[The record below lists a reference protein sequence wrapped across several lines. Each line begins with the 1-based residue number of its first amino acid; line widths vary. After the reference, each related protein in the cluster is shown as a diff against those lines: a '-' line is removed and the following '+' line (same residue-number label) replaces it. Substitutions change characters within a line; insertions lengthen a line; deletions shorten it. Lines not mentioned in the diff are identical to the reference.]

1 MSAPVFLVTGGSRG
15 IGAAIAVAAGQAGYQ
30 VLLSYASNAAQAD
43 AVVET
48 IRAAGGT
55 AQAMRA
61 DTSNADDV
69 AALFAA
75 ADAMGSLKVLAYSG
89 GITGDRSSLAD
100 AAPETYARVVDV
112 NLTGAMHCAREA
124 VRRMSTKRGGT
135 GGSIVFL
142 SSRATAYG
150 SPGDYVWYAASKGG
164 VNALTV
170 GLAREVGLEGVRVN
184 AVSPGPIDTDMLD
197 EGRRKTAA
205 SLVPLGRLGQPAEAA
220 AAVLY
225 LASDAASFVTGAN
238 LSVSGGR

>member
-43 AVVET
+43 AVVDT

-55 AQAMRA
+55 AQAARA

-75 ADAMGSLKVLAYSG
+75 VDAMGSLQVLAYSG
-89 GITGDRSSLAD
+89 GITGDRSSLVD
-100 AAPETYARVVDV
+100 AAPETYARVIDV

-124 VRRMSTKRGGT
+124 VRRMSTRRGGA

-142 SSRATAYG
+142 SSRATSYG

-164 VNALTV
+164 IDALTI
-170 GLAREVGLEGVRVN
+170 GLSREVGPEGIRVN

-197 EGRRKTAA
+197 EGRRTTAA
-205 SLVPLGRLGQPAEAA
+205 SLVPLGRLGKPAEAA

-225 LASDAASFVTGAN
+225 LSSDAASFVTGAN

>member
-1 MSAPVFLVTGGSRG
+1 MSAAVFLVTGGSRG
-15 IGAAIAVAAGQAGYQ
+15 IGAAIAVAAGQAGYR

-48 IRAAGGT
+48 IRAAGGE
-55 AQAMRA
+55 ARAVRA
-61 DTSNADDV
+61 DTSKPDDV

-75 ADAMGSLKVLAYSG
+75 ADAMGSLKVLAYCG
-89 GITGDRSSLAD
+89 GITGDRSALAD
-100 AAPETYARVVDV
+100 AVPETYARVVDV

-135 GGSIVFL
+135 GGAIVFL

-164 VNALTV
+164 VDALTI
-170 GLAREVGLEGVRVN
+170 GLAREVGPEGIRVN

-197 EGRRKTAA
+197 EGRRATAA

-225 LASDAASFVTGAN
+225 LASDAASFVNGAN

>member
-1 MSAPVFLVTGGSRG
+1 MSASVFLVTGGSRG
-15 IGAAIAVAAGQAGYQ
+15 IGAAIAVAAGRAGYR
-30 VLLSYASNAAQAD
+30 VLLSYATNAVHAD
-43 AVVET
+43 AVVGR
-48 IRAAGGT
+48 IRATGGT
-55 AQAMRA
+55 AQAVRA
-61 DTSNADDV
+61 DTSNAADV

-75 ADAMGSLKVLAYSG
+75 ADAMGLLKVLAYSG

-100 AAPETYARVVDV
+100 ADPQTYARVVDV

-142 SSRATAYG
+142 SSRATVYG

-164 VNALTV
+164 IDALTL
-170 GLAREVGLEGVRVN
+170 GLAREVGPEGIRVN

-225 LASDAASFVTGAN
+225 LASEEASFVNGAN

>member
-48 IRAAGGT
+48 IRAGGGT
-55 AQAMRA
+55 AQAVRA
-61 DTSNADDV
+61 DTSKTDDV

-89 GITGDRSSLAD
+89 GITGDRSPLAE

-124 VRRMSTKRGGT
+124 VRRMSTKRGGA

-164 VNALTV
+164 VDALTI
-170 GLAREVGLEGVRVN
+170 GLAREVGPEGIRVN

-197 EGRRKTAA
+197 EGRRASAA

>member
-55 AQAMRA
+55 AQAARA

-75 ADAMGSLKVLAYSG
+75 ADAMGPLKVLAYSG
-89 GITGDRSSLAD
+89 GITGDRSPLAD

-164 VNALTV
+164 VDALTI
-170 GLAREVGLEGVRVN
+170 GLSREVGPEGIRVN

>member
-1 MSAPVFLVTGGSRG
+1 MNASVFLVTGGSRG
-15 IGAAIAVAAGQAGYQ
+15 IGAAIAIAAGQAGYR

-43 AVVET
+43 SVVEA

-55 AQAMRA
+55 AQSMRA
-61 DTSNADDV
+61 DTSNAQDV
-69 AALFAA
+69 AVLFAA
-75 ADAMGSLKVLAYSG
+75 ADAMGPLNVLAYSG
-89 GITGDRSSLAD
+89 GITGDRSPLAE
-100 AAPETYARVVDV
+100 ANPETYARVVEV

-164 VNALTV
+164 VDALTI
-170 GLAREVGLEGVRVN
+170 GLAREVGPEGIRVN

-205 SLVPLGRLGQPAEAA
+205 SLVPLGRLGQPSEAA

-225 LASDAASFVTGAN
+225 LASDDASFVTGAN

>member
-43 AVVET
+43 AVVER
-48 IRAAGGT
+48 ICGAGGT
-55 AQAMRA
+55 AQAVRA
-61 DTSNADDV
+61 DTSNVDDV
-69 AALFAA
+69 AALFVA
-75 ADAMGSLKVLAYSG
+75 ADAMGPLKVLAYSG
-89 GITGDRSSLAD
+89 GITGDRSPLAD

-164 VNALTV
+164 VDALTI
-170 GLAREVGLEGVRVN
+170 GLSREVGPEGIRVN

>member
-30 VLLSYASNAAQAD
+30 VLLSYASNAVQAD

-61 DTSNADDV
+61 DTSDV
-69 AALFAA
+69 GDVSALFAA

-89 GITGDRSSLAD
+89 GITGDRSTLAE
-100 AAPETYARVVDV
+100 AASETYARVVAV

-124 VRRMSTKRGGT
+124 VRRMSTKRGGV

-164 VNALTV
+164 IDALTI
-170 GLAREVGLEGVRVN
+170 GLSREVGPEGIRVN

-197 EGRRKTAA
+197 EGRRATAA
-205 SLVPLGRLGQPAEAA
+205 SLVPLGRLGQPSEAA

-238 LSVSGGR
+238 LAVSGGR